1 MNSVH
6 EIIAKIHNEWEI
18 EPKKA
23 IQRGME
29 CPFPLQCSLNLKK
42 QNLLTNTPSTFT
54 KSIRGFLYS
63 I

>member
-23 IQRGME
+23 IQRG
-29 CPFPLQCSLNLKK
+29 QSK
-42 QNLLTNTPSTFT
+42 T
-54 KSIRGFLYS
+54 
-63 I
+63 